1 MQTLSDILAPFSSH
15 EFFSLHWPHT
25 PLFIEGDGNKFAA
38 LLHRAGVQDLASL
51 TASRKAKVRACLPDF
66 EDEYSSILLEPA
78 DALKA
83 YRNNMTLVFE
93 KMHEQTEELARV
105 LENIRSDLGLLTG
118 GKENDLCKARS
129 IMYATPA
136 GAGTRLHFDAN
147 ANFVIQVS
155 GTKLWWLAKNESV
168 NNPTE
173 RFTAG
178 AGEMSA
184 ALERQCHAVLL
195 NELPPDAVEIVM
207 EPGCV
212 LFVPRGYWHA
222 TTTED
227 DSLSLNF
234 TFGQPSWAD
243 VMTKSLQEWLLNSE
257 DWRALADGLESRDET
272 RRENAIAKFELL
284 VKKLTAELPEIA
296 GRQLLE
302 ESGLI

>member
-1 MQTLSDILAPFSSH
+1 MHTLSEILAPVSSRD
-15 EFFSLHWPHT
+15 FFSLHWPHS
-25 PLFIEGDGNKFAA
+25 PLFIAGDSLKFAS
-38 LLHRAGVQDLASL
+38 LLKAAGVQDLAGL
-51 TASRKAKVRACLPDF
+51 MASRKSRVRACLPDF
-66 EDEYSSILLEPA
+66 EDEYSSIMLDPQ
-78 DALKA
+78 DAQKA

-93 KMHEQTEELARV
+93 KMHEQSAVLKDV
-105 LENIRSDLGLLTG
+105 LENIRSELGLLTG
-118 GKENDLCKARS
+118 GAENDLCKARS

-155 GTKLWWLAKNESV
+155 GAKRWWLAKNNSV

-195 NELPPDAVEIVM
+195 SELPPDATEIVM

-222 TTTED
+222 TATEE

-234 TFGQPSWAD
+234 TFGQPTWAD

-257 DWRALADGLESRDET
+257 EWRALADGLESRDET
-272 RRENAIAKFELL
+272 RRENAIAQFELL
-284 VKKLTAELPEIA
+284 VKKLSSELPEIA